1 MCTRRALG
9 KVKAEV
15 EEFPPPSRDN
25 HTGGPV
31 GGGAQALDMT
41 TLAMLL

>member
-1 MCTRRALG
+1 MINMCTRRALG

-15 EEFPPPSRDN
+15 EEFPPSRDN

-31 GGGAQALDMT
+31 GGGGDGGGGT
-41 TLAMLL
+41 GT